1 MPQVRLDGCLLYYTD
16 SGAMNGGKSGD
27 REPLVMLMGLG
38 GSHRSWGEP
47 FLSQLERSFRVIAL
61 DHRGTGRSTRG
72 SGEYS
77 IRVLADDTAGAISRL
92 GLDRAHVF
100 GLSLG
105 GMVAQELAIRH
116 PDRVHGLVLAST
128 TCGGS
133 EAIWSNPTARRRFT
147 EGIGIGESAWAL
159 VVTPRFATE
168 NGAFLQR
175 IGWETLTAGTP
186 PSVLGE
192 QARAIRAFSTYG
204 RLPSISAPSL
214 IMTGDSDL
222 LIPPAN
228 AHVLRRRIPG
238 AEGVVVRDAG
248 HVFVWEAPDRAASEV
263 ARFLTDPTVQR
274 AGTGSAAL

>member
-1 MPQVRLDGCLLYYTD
+1 MPQVRLNDCLLYYTD
-16 SGAMNGGKSGD
+16 SGQMRNGKRGD
-27 REPLVMLMGLG
+27 AEPLLLLMGLG

-72 SGEYS
+72 TGEYS
-77 IRVLADDTAGAISRL
+77 IGGLADDAAQVISQI
-92 GLDRAHVF
+92 GLTKANVF

-116 PDRVHGLVLAST
+116 PDRVNGLVLAST
-128 TCGGS
+128 TCGGR
-133 EAIWSNPTARRRFT
+133 EAIWPNPSARRRFI
-147 EGIGIGESAWAL
+147 EGIGIGESAWPL

-168 NGAFLQR
+168 NAAFLRR
-175 IGWETLTAGTP
+175 IGWETLTAGTL

-192 QARAIRAFSTYG
+192 QARAIRGFSTYD

-214 IMTGDSDL
+214 IMTGDSDV

-228 AHVLRRRIPG
+228 AHLLRRRIPG
-238 AEGVVVRDAG
+238 AEGAVVRDAG

-263 ARFLTDPTVQR
+263 ARFLTGPAVQR